1 MKSFSTGNN
10 LKILF
15 VASEAVPFAKVGG
28 LGEVIFSLPRSL
40 RRLGHDARVMI
51 PRYLSVDQ
59 EKFNLK
65 MVMEGLEVP
74 AGGEYKPL
82 ICNVKMFDP
91 ADNDS
96 PAPTY
101 FLENEEYY
109 EKRAN
114 IYGYSDDSV
123 RWAILCRGVLEFIK
137 KSKWKPDI
145 IVASDW
151 QTGLI
156 PNYMHAQYKDDP
168 ELKNI
173 AVLFSIHNLGFQGSF
188 DHHFATEMDYDS
200 GQAEIPSLYD
210 PKLLKLNFMR
220 RGVMYADVINTVS
233 PTYAQ
238 EITTPEYG
246 ELLHDLL
253 GERRSVLYG
262 ILNGI
267 DYDEWN
273 PASDNNLSFNFS
285 HKTLAERDK
294 NKAVLQRKFNLPED
308 EHAFLVGIVSRLAD
322 QKGFDM
328 LMACGDSLLNN
339 FNIQLIVIGTGEG
352 KYINFFE
359 EFRQRYPR
367 KLGIHLSYDSILPR
381 LIYGGADAILI
392 PSKYEPCG
400 LTQMEAMR
408 YGAVPIVRKTGGLA
422 DSVDDFD
429 IKKNTGDG
437 FVFENY
443 DNYAL
448 FGTIIRAMEVNKHK
462 EIWRKIQERA
472 MKKDF
477 SWDSSAREY
486 AKILDR
492 AMEFHA
498 KKMS

>member
-1 MKSFSTGNN
+1 MPKNKN

-15 VASEAVPFAKVGG
+15 VASEAGPFAKVGG
-28 LGEVIFSLPRSL
+28 LGEVMFSLPRSL

-65 MVMEGLEVP
+65 TVMEGLKVP
-74 AGGEYKPL
+74 TGGEYEPL
-82 ICNVKMFDP
+82 ICNVKMFDSAE
-91 ADNDS
+91 ADSNS

-114 IYGYSDDSV
+114 VYGYSDDSI
-123 RWAILCRGVLEFIK
+123 RWALLCRGALEFVK
-137 KSKWKPDI
+137 ASEWKPDI

-156 PNYMHAQYKDDP
+156 PNYLHTTYKEDQD
-168 ELKNI
+168 LKNI
-173 AVLFSIHNLGFQGSF
+173 AVLFSIHNIGFQASF
-188 DHHFATEMDYDS
+188 DHHFITEMDYDS
-200 GQAEIPSLYD
+200 GQAEIPSIYD
-210 PKLLKLNFMR
+210 PKFLKLNFMR

-246 ELLHDLL
+246 EMLQDLL
-253 GERRSVLYG
+253 AERRGILYG

-267 DYDEWN
+267 DYEEWN
-273 PASDNNLSFNFS
+273 PATDDNLNFKFN
-285 HKTLAERDK
+285 HKTLTERDK

-308 EHAFLVGIVSRLAD
+308 EHAFLIGIVSRLVD

-328 LMACGDSLLNN
+328 LMTCGDSLLNN
-339 FNIQLIVIGTGEG
+339 FNIQLIVIGAGDG
-352 KYINFFE
+352 KYITFFE
-359 EFRQRYPR
+359 ELRKKHPN
-367 KLGIHLSYDSILPR
+367 KLGIHLSFDAILPR
-381 LIYGGADAILI
+381 LLYGGADAILI

-400 LTQMEAMR
+400 LIQMEAMR

-422 DSVDDFD
+422 DSVQDFD
-429 IKKNTGDG
+429 LEKNTGDG

-443 DNYAL
+443 DDYAL
-448 FGTIIRAMEVNKHK
+448 LGTIIRAMEINKHK
-462 EIWRKIQERA
+462 VIWKKMQERA

-477 SWDSSAREY
+477 SWDRSADEY
-486 AKILDR
+486 AKILNR
-492 AMEFHA
+492 AIESHI
-498 KKMS
+498 KKIEG

>member
-1 MKSFSTGNN
+1 MSKNKN

-15 VASEAVPFAKVGG
+15 VASEAGPFAKVGG
-28 LGEVIFSLPRSL
+28 LGEVMFSLPRSL

-65 MVMEGLEVP
+65 TVMEGLKVP
-74 AGGEYKPL
+74 TGGEYEPL
-82 ICNVKMFDP
+82 VCNVKMFDSVE
-91 ADNDS
+91 ADGNS

-114 IYGYSDDSV
+114 VYGYSDDSI
-123 RWAILCRGVLEFIK
+123 RWALLCRGALEFVK
-137 KSKWKPDI
+137 ASEWKPDI

-156 PNYMHAQYKDDP
+156 PNYLHTTYKEDP
-168 ELKNI
+168 DLKNI
-173 AVLFSIHNLGFQGSF
+173 AVLFSIHNIGFQASF
-188 DHHFATEMDYDS
+188 DHHFITEMDYDS
-200 GQAEIPSLYD
+200 GQAEIPSIYD
-210 PKLLKLNFMR
+210 PKFLKLNFMR

-246 ELLHDLL
+246 EMLQDLL
-253 GERRSVLYG
+253 SERRGILYG

-267 DYDEWN
+267 DYEEWN
-273 PASDNNLSFNFS
+273 PATDDNLNFKFN
-285 HKTLAERDK
+285 HKALGERDK
-294 NKAVLQRKFNLPED
+294 NKSVLQRKFNLPED
-308 EHAFLVGIVSRLAD
+308 EHAFLIGIVSRLVD

-328 LMACGDSLLNN
+328 LMTCGDSLLNN
-339 FNIQLIVIGTGEG
+339 FNIQLIVIGTGDG
-352 KYINFFE
+352 KYITFFE
-359 EFRQRYPR
+359 ELRKKHPN
-367 KLGIHLSYDSILPR
+367 KLGIHLSFDAILPR
-381 LIYGGADAILI
+381 LLYGGADAILI

-422 DSVDDFD
+422 DSVQDFD
-429 IKKNTGDG
+429 LEKNTGDG

-448 FGTIIRAMEVNKHK
+448 LGTIIRAMEINKHK
-462 EIWRKIQERA
+462 VIWKKMQERA

-477 SWDSSAREY
+477 SWDRSAGEY
-486 AKILDR
+486 AKILNR
-492 AMEFHA
+492 AIESHI
-498 KKMS
+498 KKIEG